1 MIMVGS
7 QTRLNVGKLKDQRV
21 AEEIANRLSVD
32 FGVLSTLCDFE
43 ELWSALKT
51 TVLDIAGECLGTHRR
66 GKKNLVSQGTLDTID
81 HSCKVRLNGRA
92 ELFRELRCKTVRALR
107 VDREADVF
115 RLCEGVEQHLWSS
128 DSNPACRGM
137 HTLRS
142 SKPIP
147 RCTAVRAKSGEL
159 LTEESKVKAR

>member
-1 MIMVGS
+1 MG
-7 QTRLNVGKLKDQRV
+7 DP
-21 AEEIANRLSVD
+21 
-32 FGVLSTLCDFE
+32 E
-43 ELWSALKT
+43 ELWSAFKT
-51 TVLDIAGECLGTHRR
+51 TVLDGGGCLGTHRR
-66 GKKNLVSQGTLDTID
+66 AKKNFVSQGTLNTID
-81 HSCKVRLNGRA
+81 QSPKTRLNGTA

-147 RCTAVRAKSGEL
+147 HYSAVMQRVVGS
-159 LTEESKVKAR
+159 